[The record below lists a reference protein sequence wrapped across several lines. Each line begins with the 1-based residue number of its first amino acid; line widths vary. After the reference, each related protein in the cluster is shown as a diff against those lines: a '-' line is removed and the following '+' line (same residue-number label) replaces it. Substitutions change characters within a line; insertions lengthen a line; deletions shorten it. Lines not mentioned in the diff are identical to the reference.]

1 MAKKNNNLKPN
12 KNHPQSPNQQNE
24 TSEASFVKQ
33 ALSFSGPLPLP
44 QILEQYNKINS
55 TFAERIVVMA
65 EKQAA
70 HRQEQE
76 KTGLIAEIECD
87 KSRIKAATT
96 SAIIG
101 LIFGFIISI
110 IAIGGGIWC
119 ILKGYEFGGGFIGTG
134 GVVSLAT
141 VFVVGSK
148 RKENK

>member
-87 KSRIKAATT
+87 KSRIKAE
-96 SAIIG
+96 
-101 LIFGFIISI
+101 
-110 IAIGGGIWC
+110 IARNIWGNDKYYQV
-119 ILKGYEFGGGFIGTG
+119 LLLYDNQYNKAMSLFYYLEELLQ
-134 GVVSLAT
+134 VS
-141 VFVVGSK
+141 GS
-148 RKENK
+148 RDYVEIEN